1 MRCGKCTANQKRSKC
16 CKGNSKKHLGNSTE
30 VKGGDTRALSEY
42 KKARPYS
49 TIKIQFFRSFIY
61 SLYQYSVAS
70 LQVHVPSVCE
80 ELT

>member
-49 TIKIQFFRSFIY
+49 TIKIVFSFIH
-61 SLYQYSVAS
+61 LFTLSV
-70 LQVHVPSVCE
+70 
-80 ELT
+80 